1 WPAPLPSTT
10 LFRSFFARRHVR
22 IFEPHAHA
30 REHAQRREV
39 LLGPPHE
46 APRVDAAGLERDPSA
61 DQALARDARAA
72 ELDPGNAHAFA
83 LVHEESNLRARSVLG
98 GDELARDLGER
109 EAGFRVRIEQPTPR
123 AIDLELGNRLTGHE
137 ASRRDEARERLF

>member
-1 WPAPLPSTT
+1 
-10 LFRSFFARRHVR
+10 
-22 IFEPHAHA
+22 
-30 REHAQRREV
+30 
-39 LLGPPHE
+39 
-46 APRVDAAGLERDPSA
+46 PRVDAAGLERDPSA

-109 EAGFRVRIEQPTPR
+109 EAVFGVRIEQPTPR

-137 ASRRDEARERLF
+137 ASRRDEARERLFVRAFDHDAFDHRARAEPDRNAEHDLGLAAPALREIRGAGELGWRG